1 MAGSNTNTAAPGP
14 RVLHALEGLAL
25 VVSVLCILTICALIL
40 VGVITRAAFN
50 WSLPDMEIIVRDLM
64 IGAVILPLAYVS
76 AGRTHIAVDV
86 FVAMMPKRWLPAV
99 DLLGSVVGLLVLLPI
114 VWGGWLAFRSA
125 WVGGAYAYGEFEIPE
140 WPVRLTF
147 WLGYLIFTLRL
158 AALVVGDL
166 RAAIRGDAAAAA
178 PTDKG

>member
-1 MAGSNTNTAAPGP
+1 MAPPNTAAAPGP
-14 RVLHALEGLAL
+14 RVLHRLEALAL
-25 VVSVLCILTICALIL
+25 LLSILCILSICALVL
-40 VGVITRAAFN
+40 AGVITRAAFN

-86 FVAMMPKRWLPAV
+86 FVSMMPRRWLPAV
-99 DLLGSVVGLLVLLPI
+99 DLLGAVVGLLVLLPI
-114 VWGGWLAFRSA
+114 AYGGWLAFRAA
-125 WVGGAYAYGEFEIPE
+125 WVSGAYAYGEFEIPE

-158 AALVVGDL
+158 GALVVTDL
-166 RAAIRGDAAAAA
+166 LAAIRGGAADDA
-178 PTDKG
+178 PRDEG